1 MFLLLLILYAFQS
14 ADSFAKSMITL
25 VEQPDELPRMKN
37 LSKKHV
43 AVSFHRA
50 AFYLFNSLTCLC
62 INLDLW

>member
-1 MFLLLLILYAFQS
+1 MLLLLYAFQS

-43 AVSFHRA
+43 AVSFRRA
-50 AFYLFNSLTCLC
+50 AFYHFSFLSKFDVLVYQT
-62 INLDLW
+62 